1 MVPADPLPLRP
12 LPQRPRIL
20 ALEWNLP
27 FHVDMAALLAE
38 RHGWDFVYWV
48 GDGPSFGRLVE
59 SRFPGIIF
67 HDTVDARLGRPPAA
81 LADLV
86 PRPFDEA
93 MAEALSYEETLTLK
107 MMDRIELE
115 ESFSYH
121 DRVRLFHRLAAWWS
135 ALLAHI
141 EPDVMIGPT
150 APHVHYD
157 YIAYA
162 LCRRWGIR
170 TAMFENGS
178 IPGLLLSTPRFEEGF
193 PDLVA
198 AYREL
203 LASSSDGDVVLSERV
218 QGDLDRTRGGY
229 VFPRAVA
236 PVDEAPPARETTK
249 AARRLRWSDLA
260 KLARVDRYPTYL
272 RRVVRRSERRD
283 PPPGPAGRRIAGHYH
298 GRFLVVGE
306 ASEEEEAQH
315 ATWVSQRLADLRS
328 EYERL
333 VTPAGRSAPYVYLPL
348 HVQPERSTAPNGGI
362 YDHCELMIEAVAR
375 VVPSDW
381 LILVKEHPSL
391 FRPWQVGERG
401 RRLSDYARMAALPN
415 VRLIP
420 LETIPFALIDRARA
434 VATVTGTTGWEAIAR
449 GVPVLCFGTAWYQGC
464 DAVFDARRLEGL
476 RAGIEA
482 IVAGARPD
490 ARKVRLFLKAVEKVG
505 IEAFVDDDGRHD
517 CGIAEG
523 ENTEALCEGLA
534 AMARRDR
541 GCISIAAE

>member
-1 MVPADPLPLRP
+1 MPAEPLPLRP
-12 LPQRPRIL
+12 LPPRPRVL

-27 FHVDMAALLAE
+27 FHVDVAVLVAE

-48 GDGPSFGRLVE
+48 GDGPAFGRLVE
-59 SRFPGIIF
+59 ARFPGIVF
-67 HDTVDARLGRPPAA
+67 HDTVDARLGRPPAV

-93 MAEALSYEETLTLK
+93 MAEALAYEQTLALK

-135 ALLAHI
+135 ALLDRF
-141 EPDVMIGPT
+141 EPDVAIFPT

-157 YIAYA
+157 YVAYA
-162 LCRRWGIR
+162 LCRRRGIR

-198 AYREL
+198 TYRDL
-203 LASSSDGDVVLSERV
+203 LASASDGDAVLSERV
-218 QGDLDRTRGGY
+218 QKYLDRTRGGY
-229 VFPRAVA
+229 VFPRDVGR
-236 PVDEAPPARETTK
+236 VSEAPPAQETTT
-249 AARRLRWSDLA
+249 AARRPRWSDLV
-260 KLARVDRYPTYL
+260 KLGRLDRYPEYL
-272 RRVVRRSERRD
+272 RRVVRRSEPRD
-283 PPPGPAGRRIAGHYH
+283 PAPRPTGRRIAGHYH

-306 ASEEEEAQH
+306 ASDEEEARH
-315 ATWVSQRLADLRS
+315 AIWVSQRLAELRA
-328 EYERL
+328 EYEGR
-333 VTPAGRSAPYVYLPL
+333 VTPAELSAPYVYLPL

-375 VVPSDW
+375 LVPSDW
-381 LILVKEHPSL
+381 LVLVKEHPSL

-401 RRLSDYARMAALPN
+401 RRLSDYARMAALSN

-420 LETIPFALIDRARA
+420 LETNPFALVDGARA
-434 VATVTGTTGWEAIAR
+434 VATVTVTTGWEAIAR

-464 DAVFDARRLEGL
+464 DGVFDARRLEGL
-476 RAGIEA
+476 RVGIEA
-482 IVAGARPD
+482 IVSGARPD
-490 ARKVRLFLKAVEKVG
+490 ERKVRWF
-505 IEAFVDDDGRHD
+505 
-517 CGIAEG
+517 
-523 ENTEALCEGLA
+523 
-534 AMARRDR
+534 
-541 GCISIAAE
+541 

>member
-1 MVPADPLPLRP
+1 MPADPLPLRP
-12 LPQRPRIL
+12 LPPRPRVL
-20 ALEWNLP
+20 VLEWNLP
-27 FHVDMAALLAE
+27 FHVGMAALLAE
-38 RHGWDFVYWV
+38 RHGWNFVYWV
-48 GDGPSFGRLVE
+48 GDGPTFGRLVE

-67 HDTVDARLGRPPAA
+67 HDTVDARLGRPPAG
-81 LADLV
+81 LANLV

-93 MAEALSYEETLTLK
+93 MAEALGYEQTLTLK

-135 ALLAHI
+135 AVLDHI
-141 EPDVMIGPT
+141 EPDIAIFPT

-157 YIAYA
+157 YVAYA
-162 LCRRWGIR
+162 LCRRWGVR

-178 IPGLLLSTPRFEEGF
+178 IPGLLLPTPRFEEGF
-193 PDLVA
+193 PDLAA
-198 AYREL
+198 AYHEM
-203 LASSSDGDVVLSERV
+203 LAGSCGGDVKLSERV
-218 QGDLDRTRGGY
+218 QGYLDRTRGGY
-229 VFPRAVA
+229 VFPRELA
-236 PVDEAPPARETTK
+236 PVDEAPPAREPTK
-249 AARRLRWSDLA
+249 AARRLQWRDVA
-260 KLARVDRYPTYL
+260 KLARVDRYPGYL
-272 RRVVRRSERRD
+272 RRALRRSEPHA
-283 PPPGPAGRRIAGHYH
+283 PPPRPSGRRIAGHYH

-306 ASEEEEAQH
+306 ATEAEETQH
-315 ATWVSQRLADLRS
+315 AIWVSERLVGLRA
-328 EYERL
+328 EYERR
-333 VTPAGRSAPYVYLPL
+333 VAPADLSAPYVYLPL

-401 RRLSDYARMAALPN
+401 RRLSDYARMTGLAN

-420 LETIPFALIDRARA
+420 LDTNPFDLIDGARA

-464 DAVFDARRLEGL
+464 DGVFDARRLEGL

-482 IVAGARPD
+482 IVAEARPD
-490 ARKVRLFLKAVEKVG
+490 ARKVRLFLRAVERVG
-505 IEAFVDDDGRHD
+505 IVGFVDDDGRD
-517 CGIAEG
+517 NCKISEG
-523 ENTEALCEGLA
+523 ENLEALCEGLV
-534 AMARRDR
+534 AMARR
-541 GCISIAAE
+541 S